1 MKKRGLIF
9 AKDKSKGIS
18 LINLNFESLV
28 FLALFSFTIVIL
40 FAPDYESKQLFGEI
54 VDTLFKGFLG
64 YVTRIAY
71 ENYSTVNQN
80 LEPYINEGINSGN
93 EWINEEKFD
102 YNRDDL
108 LVQKQQLENELSQI
122 NNKL

>member
-1 MKKRGLIF
+1 MR
-9 AKDKSKGIS
+9 KSKGIIIKRDGDK
-18 LINLNFESLV
+18 LLVNLNFE
-28 FLALFSFTIVIL
+28 FLIFLSLFSFTIVIL
-40 FAPDYESKQLFGEI
+40 FAPNNESKQLFAE
-54 VDTLFKGFLG
+54 VMDTLFKGFLG

-71 ENYSTVNQN
+71 ENYSTANQN
-80 LEPYINEGINSGN
+80 LEPYINERINSGN
-93 EWINEEKFD
+93 EWINKEKFD